1 MSIEIQRAEIG
12 QLEQLASLFNQYRV
26 WYHQEPDI
34 DRARKFLEERLANG
48 DSTVFIAFNNGM
60 PAGFTQ
66 LYPIF
71 TSVGMT
77 KAWLLNDL
85 FVHEDHR
92 GLGIASKLL
101 EKAKE
106 LGRLTGSKWLMLQ
119 TGFDNTNAQ
128 ALYQKNGWDKIP
140 DQFYEFIL

>member
-1 MSIEIQRAEIG
+1 
-12 QLEQLASLFNQYRV
+12 
-26 WYHQEPDI
+26 
-34 DRARKFLEERLANG
+34 
-48 DSTVFIAFNNGM
+48 
-60 PAGFTQ
+60 
-66 LYPIF
+66 
-71 TSVGMT
+71 MT

>member
-1 MSIEIQRAEIG
+1 MELIIRKASLNDAAIV
-12 QLEQLASLFNQYRV
+12 ASLFDAYRV
-26 WYHQEPDI
+26 WYHQEPDL